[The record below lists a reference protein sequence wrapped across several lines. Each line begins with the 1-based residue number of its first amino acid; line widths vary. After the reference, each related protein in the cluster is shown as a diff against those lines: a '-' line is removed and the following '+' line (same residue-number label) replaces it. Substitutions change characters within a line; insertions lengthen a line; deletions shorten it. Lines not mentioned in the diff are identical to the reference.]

1 MDLLSQIHSSA
12 DVKKLDRNQLE
23 PLCAELRSA
32 ILTAASK
39 NGGHLASSLGAVE
52 LTVALHRVYDT
63 SRDRIVFDVGHQCYA
78 HKMLTGRLEQ
88 FDTLRRFGGLSGF
101 PKPCES
107 ADDACISGHASNSI
121 SIALGM
127 AKARTLTGA
136 DYGVAAVIGDGA
148 LTGGLAYEGLANCG
162 ASGESIVIIL
172 NDNGMS
178 INSNVGAV
186 SRLLARQRVR
196 PSYLAV
202 KRLYHKTIGR
212 FVGVHALIHG
222 VKEWIKDIVLPDTI
236 FEDMG
241 FYYLGP
247 IDGHDIKTLTR
258 VIRYARELRIPVLVH
273 VTTTKGKGY
282 APAEA
287 NPQSYHGVSPF
298 DPAQGVSLSH
308 VSSFSEVFGE
318 ELSRLASQDG
328 RIVAITAA
336 MADGTG
342 LSWFSGRYPERFFD
356 VGIAEEH
363 AAAMAAGMAAQGL
376 RPVFA
381 VYSSFLQRSYDM
393 LVHDIG
399 LGRVPVVLAVD
410 RAGLVGADGE
420 THQGSFD
427 LGLLR
432 QTPGM
437 TIYAPSNYAELRSML
452 RLALDAKGPAAVRY
466 PRGSEGKHT
475 LDTSALAE
483 TVLRDGTDLTIV
495 THGIMINEALAAADE
510 LESLGLS
517 TNLIK
522 LNRLDADEFPVTAQ
536 SVKKTGRIIVLEE
549 VCAHGCMGQALL
561 AYLAESCVF
570 VRFARLLNLGD
581 GVVTHG
587 EVKTLRRVCGIDSAS
602 VVSAAKLAMEETNEE
617 SKA

>member
-1 MDLLSQIHSSA
+1 M
-12 DVKKLDRNQLE
+12 KKLDASQLE
-23 PLCAELRSA
+23 PLCAELRAEIIRASA
-32 ILTAASK
+32 K

-78 HKMLTGRLEQ
+78 HKLLTGRLEQ
-88 FDTLRRFGGLSGF
+88 FDSLRRFGGLSGF

-107 ADDACISGHASNSI
+107 EDDACISGHASNSI
-121 SIALGM
+121 SVALGM
-127 AKARTLTGA
+127 AKARSLTGA
-136 DYGVAAVIGDGA
+136 DYDVAAVIGDGA
-148 LTGGLAYEGLANCG
+148 LTGGLAYEGLANLG
-162 ASGESIVIIL
+162 ASGESVVIVL

-202 KRLYHKTIGR
+202 KRLYHRTLGR
-212 FVGVHALIHG
+212 LTGVHRFIHA
-222 VKEWIKDIVLPDTI
+222 VKEWIKDMVLPDTI
-236 FEDMG
+236 FEDLG

-258 VIRYARELRIPVLVH
+258 VIRYARELRMPVLVH
-273 VTTTKGKGY
+273 VTTVKGKGY
-282 APAEA
+282 PPAEA
-287 NPQSYHGVSPF
+287 NPQAYHGVSPF
-298 DPAQGVSLSH
+298 NPERGVALTHSGG
-308 VSSFSEVFGE
+308 FSEVFGE
-318 ELSRLASQDG
+318 ELSRLASRDE

-342 LSWFSGRYPERFFD
+342 LSWFASRWPERFFD

-437 TIYAPSNYAELRSML
+437 AIFAPSNHAELRSML
-452 RLALDAKGPAAVRY
+452 RLALEAKGPAAVRY
-466 PRGSEGKHT
+466 PRGSEGEFT
-475 LDTSALAE
+475 RDTSALAE
-483 TVLRDGTDLTIV
+483 AVLREGGDVTIV
-495 THGIMINEALAAADE
+495 THGIMINEALAAARE
-510 LESLGLS
+510 LEGLGIS
-517 TNLIK
+517 AQVIK
-522 LNRLDADEFPVTAQ
+522 LNRLDYDGFPATAQ
-536 SVKKTGRIIVLEE
+536 SVKKTGRVIVLEE
-549 VCAHGCMGQALL
+549 ACAHGCMGQALL
-561 AYLAESCVF
+561 AHLAQSRIP
-570 VRFARLLNLGD
+570 VRYARLLNLGS

-587 EVKTLRRVCGIDSAS
+587 EVEELRRVCGIDTAS
-602 VVSAAKLAMEETNEE
+602 VVTAARQAMEESNEE
-617 SKA
+617 AKA

>member
-1 MDLLSQIHSSA
+1 M
-12 DVKKLDRNQLE
+12 KKLDAGQLDG
-23 PLCAELRSA
+23 LCAELRAA
-32 ILTAASK
+32 ILDAASR

-63 SRDRIVFDVGHQCYA
+63 ARDRIVFDVGHQCYA

-88 FDTLRRFGGLSGF
+88 FDSLRRFGGLSGF

-121 SIALGM
+121 SVALGM

-136 DYGVAAVIGDGA
+136 DYAVAAVIGDGA

-162 ASGESIVIIL
+162 ASGESIVIVL

-202 KRLYHKTIGR
+202 KRAYHRTLGR
-212 FVGVHALIHG
+212 LTGVHKLIHA
-222 VKEWIKDIVLPDTI
+222 VKEWIKDMVLPDTI
-236 FEDMG
+236 FEDLG

-247 IDGHDIKTLTR
+247 IAGHDIRTLTR
-258 VIRYARELRIPVLVH
+258 VIRYARELEMPVLVH

-282 APAEA
+282 APAEE
-287 NPQSYHGVSPF
+287 NPQSYHGVAPF
-298 DPAQGVSLSH
+298 DRERGVAAAHSGG
-308 VSSFSEVFGE
+308 FSEVFGE
-318 ELSRLASQDG
+318 ELSRLASHDG

-342 LSWFSGRYPERFFD
+342 LGWFASRYPDRFFD

-376 RPVFA
+376 KPVFA

-437 TIYAPSNYAELRSML
+437 AIFAPSNHAELRSML
-452 RLALDAKGPAAVRY
+452 RLALETKGPAAVRY
-466 PRGSEGKHT
+466 PRGSEGEFT
-475 LDTSALAE
+475 RDTSAQAE
-483 TVLRDGTDLTIV
+483 AVLHEGGDVTVV
-495 THGIMINEALAAADE
+495 THGIMVNEALAAARE
-510 LESLGLS
+510 LEGSG
-517 TNLIK
+517 IRAQVMK
-522 LNRLDADEFPVTAQ
+522 LNRLDYDVFPATGQ
-536 SVKKTGRIIVLEE
+536 SVRKTGRVIVLEE
-549 VCAHGCMGQALL
+549 VCAHGCIGQALL
-561 AYLAESCVF
+561 AYLAQSRVP
-570 VRFARLLNLGD
+570 VHYARLLNLGS

-587 EVKTLRRVCGIDSAS
+587 EVEQLRRVCGIDTAS
-602 VVSAAKLAMEETNEE
+602 VVSAARQAMEVAENYEE
-617 SKA
+617 AKA

>member
-1 MDLLSQIHSSA
+1 M
-12 DVKKLDRNQLE
+12 KKLDASQLE
-23 PLCAELRSA
+23 PLCAELRAEIIRASA
-32 ILTAASK
+32 K

-78 HKMLTGRLEQ
+78 HKLLTGRLEQ
-88 FDTLRRFGGLSGF
+88 FDSLRRFGGLSGF

-107 ADDACISGHASNSI
+107 VDDACISGHASNSI
-121 SIALGM
+121 SVALGM
-127 AKARTLTGA
+127 AKARSLTGA
-136 DYGVAAVIGDGA
+136 DYDVAAVIGDGA
-148 LTGGLAYEGLANCG
+148 LTGGLAYEGLANLG
-162 ASGESIVIIL
+162 ASGESVVIVL

-202 KRLYHKTIGR
+202 KRLYHRTLGR
-212 FVGVHALIHG
+212 LTGVHRFIHA
-222 VKEWIKDIVLPDTI
+222 VKEWIKDMVLPDTI
-236 FEDMG
+236 FEDLG

-258 VIRYARELRIPVLVH
+258 VIRYARELRMPVLVH
-273 VTTTKGKGY
+273 VTTVKGKGY
-282 APAEA
+282 PPAEA
-287 NPQSYHGVSPF
+287 NPQAYHGVSPF
-298 DPAQGVSLSH
+298 NPERGVALTHSGG
-308 VSSFSEVFGE
+308 FSEVFGE
-318 ELSRLASQDG
+318 ELSRLASRDE

-342 LSWFSGRYPERFFD
+342 LSWFASRWPERFFD

-363 AAAMAAGMAAQGL
+363 AAAMAAGMAAQDL

-437 TIYAPSNYAELRSML
+437 AIFAPSNHAELRSML
-452 RLALDAKGPAAVRY
+452 RLALEAKGPAAVRY
-466 PRGSEGKHT
+466 PRGSEGEFT
-475 LDTSALAE
+475 RDTSALAE
-483 TVLRDGTDLTIV
+483 AVLREGGDVTIV
-495 THGIMINEALAAADE
+495 THGIMINEALAAARE
-510 LESLGLS
+510 LEGLGIS
-517 TNLIK
+517 AQVIK
-522 LNRLDADEFPVTAQ
+522 LNRLDYDGFPATAQ
-536 SVKKTGRIIVLEE
+536 SVKKTGRVIVLEE
-549 VCAHGCMGQALL
+549 ACAHGCMGQALL
-561 AYLAESCVF
+561 AHLAQSRIP
-570 VRFARLLNLGD
+570 VRYARLLNLGS

-587 EVKTLRRVCGIDSAS
+587 EVEELRRVCGIDTAS
-602 VVSAAKLAMEETNEE
+602 VVTAARQAMEESNEE
-617 SKA
+617 AKA